1 MTFKKVAILIARG
14 ILIKTKPF
22 ALELTRA
29 FKETVYLLLNSIY
42 EMVIYSL
49 PIS

>member
-14 ILIKTKPF
+14 VLMKTKPF
-22 ALELTRA
+22 APESTRA
-29 FKETVYLLLNSIY
+29 FKETAYLLLNSIH
-42 EMVIYSL
+42 EMVIYGL